1 MAAIVNGHKR
11 NQIDELLPWG
21 YRDQSCPQKTS
32 VVLSRCRVTMYG
44 SYGAMIAGEAGA
56 MATYLKAYKFVFSTM
71 ACVAQSTPT
80 AFAQIAASNERRV
93 QAAVMLDGLEEPIV
107 GAAHCRIDKRCEI
120 IFGLG
125 SGVKVDV
132 TWRRRETVE
141 SADLT
146 IECPKVCS
154 FTSGRSKV
162 TFQKERKFDLFRGA
176 ENQVEI
182 EPVLGPR
189 IKIGEIFLIVG

>member
-1 MAAIVNGHKR
+1 MCG
-11 NQIDELLPWG
+11 
-21 YRDQSCPQKTS
+21 SC
-32 VVLSRCRVTMYG
+32 
-44 SYGAMIAGEAGA
+44 GAMIAGGAGA
-56 MATYLKAYKFVFSTM
+56 MATYLNAYIFVFSAM

-93 QAAVMLDGLEEPIV
+93 QAAVMLDGLQEPIV

-120 IFGLG
+120 ISR
-125 SGVKVDV
+125 SGVKVVV
-132 TWRRRETVE
+132 TWRRRGTVE

-162 TFQKERKFDLFRGA
+162 TFQGQRKFDLFRGA
-176 ENQVEI
+176 ENPVEI
-182 EPVLGPR
+182 KPVLRPR